1 MHVEKI
7 KKVLG
12 STINSILQ
20 ENNIPF
26 SELQEIM
33 LRIGKPLIIVSD
45 NIEFVLHKIIEKE
58 ELMEILEYVSNYSLY
73 AFENELKQGFITIEG
88 GHRVGMTGQVQIED
102 GEVKNIK
109 HISSM
114 NIRISHEVLNC
125 ADVIFPYITE
135 DKQIC
140 NTLIISPPRCGKT
153 TMLRDLIRQV
163 SDGNRWVRGCTVGV
177 VDERSELG
185 GCYLGVPQNK
195 LGMRTDI
202 LDCCPKSKGMLM
214 LVRSMAP
221 QVIAVD
227 EIGSAEDIH
236 ALEYA
241 MHCGCKMLATVHGTS
256 MEEIRKKP
264 ILDEL
269 IKRHKFERYVV
280 LGNTHHIGEIE
291 GIYVK
296 QGITPVIAHVDRY
309 IGPFRTFGI
318 PEKLE
323 DLPVLVQA
331 NAEFFL
337 ERHTSS
343 LALRMLKKNRIHL
356 LGSDCHDLTSRKPNL
371 QDAVTLIHRRLGG
384 DALEGILAC
393 QRDVLADE

>member
-1 MHVEKI
+1 MHGDKI

-12 STINSILQ
+12 STINNILQ
-20 ENNIPF
+20 ENQIPF
-26 SELQEIM
+26 SKLQEIR

-45 NIEFVLHKIIEKE
+45 NVEWVLHKTIEKE

-88 GHRVGMTGQVQIED
+88 GHRVGMTGQVLIEN

-114 NIRISHEVLNC
+114 NIRVSHEVLNC
-125 ADVIFPYITE
+125 ADIIFPYITE
-135 DKQIC
+135 NKQIC

-153 TMLRDLIRQV
+153 TILRDIIRQV
-163 SDGNRWVRGCTVGV
+163 SDGNKWVRGCSVGV

-185 GCYLGVPQNK
+185 GCHLGVPQNQ
-195 LGMRTDI
+195 LGIRTDI

-241 MHCGCKMLATVHGTS
+241 MLCGCKMIATVHGAS
-256 MEEIRKKP
+256 MEEVRKKP
-264 ILDEL
+264 ILEEL
-269 IKRHKFERYVV
+269 VKSHRFERYVV
-280 LGNTHHIGEIE
+280 LGNTNHIGEID
-291 GIYVK
+291 GIYDNRGSFLF
-296 QGITPVIAHVDRY
+296 Q
-309 IGPFRTFGI
+309 
-318 PEKLE
+318 EK
-323 DLPVLVQA
+323 
-331 NAEFFL
+331 
-337 ERHTSS
+337 
-343 LALRMLKKNRIHL
+343 ML
-356 LGSDCHDLTSRKPNL
+356 CRK
-371 QDAVTLIHRRLGG
+371 
-384 DALEGILAC
+384 
-393 QRDVLADE
+393 

>member
-20 ENNIPF
+20 ENQIPF
-26 SELQEIM
+26 SKLQEIR

-45 NIEFVLHKIIEKE
+45 NIEFVLHKIIEKD

-88 GHRVGMTGQVQIED
+88 GHRVGMTGQVLIED

-114 NIRISHEVLNC
+114 NIRISHEILNC
-125 ADVIFPYITE
+125 ADIIFPYITE

-185 GCYLGVPQNK
+185 GCYLGVPQNQ
-195 LGMRTDI
+195 LGIRTDI

-241 MHCGCKMLATVHGTS
+241 MLCGCKMIATVHGTS
-256 MEEIRKKP
+256 MEEVRKKP
-264 ILDEL
+264 ILEEL
-269 IKRHKFERYVV
+269 VKSHKFERYVV
-280 LGNTHHIGEIE
+280 LGNTYHIGEID
-291 GIYVK
+291 GIYDNRGSFLF
-296 QGITPVIAHVDRY
+296 Q
-309 IGPFRTFGI
+309 
-318 PEKLE
+318 EK
-323 DLPVLVQA
+323 
-331 NAEFFL
+331 
-337 ERHTSS
+337 
-343 LALRMLKKNRIHL
+343 ML
-356 LGSDCHDLTSRKPNL
+356 CRK
-371 QDAVTLIHRRLGG
+371 
-384 DALEGILAC
+384 
-393 QRDVLADE
+393 

>member
-12 STINSILQ
+12 STINNILQ
-20 ENNIPF
+20 ENHIPF
-26 SELQEIM
+26 SKLQEIR

-88 GHRVGMTGQVQIED
+88 GHRVGMTGQVLIED

-114 NIRISHEVLNC
+114 NIRISHEILNC
-125 ADVIFPYITE
+125 ADIIFPYITE

-185 GCYLGVPQNK
+185 GCYLGVPQNQ
-195 LGMRTDI
+195 LGIRTDI

-227 EIGSAEDIH
+227 EIGSAEDRH
-236 ALEYA
+236 SLEYA
-241 MHCGCKMLATVHGTS
+241 MHCGCKMMATIHGAS

-264 ILDEL
+264 FIDEL
-269 IKRHKFERYVV
+269 VKRHKFERYVV

-291 GIYVK
+291 GVYDNRGSFLF
-296 QGITPVIAHVDRY
+296 QEAIA
-309 IGPFRTFGI
+309 
-318 PEKLE
+318 
-323 DLPVLVQA
+323 
-331 NAEFFL
+331 
-337 ERHTSS
+337 
-343 LALRMLKKNRIHL
+343 
-356 LGSDCHDLTSRKPNL
+356 CRK
-371 QDAVTLIHRRLGG
+371 
-384 DALEGILAC
+384 
-393 QRDVLADE
+393 

>member
-12 STINSILQ
+12 STINNILQ
-20 ENNIPF
+20 ENHIPF
-26 SELQEIM
+26 SKLQEIR

-88 GHRVGMTGQVQIED
+88 GHRVGMTGQVLIED

-114 NIRISHEVLNC
+114 NIRISHEILNC
-125 ADVIFPYITE
+125 ADIIFPYITE

-185 GCYLGVPQNK
+185 GCYLGVPQNQ
-195 LGMRTDI
+195 LGIRTDI

-236 ALEYA
+236 SLEYA
-241 MHCGCKMLATVHGTS
+241 MHCGCKMMATIHGAS

-264 ILDEL
+264 FIDEL
-269 IKRHKFERYVV
+269 VKRHKFERYVV

-291 GIYVK
+291 GVYDNRGCFLF
-296 QGITPVIAHVDRY
+296 QEAIA
-309 IGPFRTFGI
+309 
-318 PEKLE
+318 
-323 DLPVLVQA
+323 
-331 NAEFFL
+331 
-337 ERHTSS
+337 
-343 LALRMLKKNRIHL
+343 
-356 LGSDCHDLTSRKPNL
+356 CRK
-371 QDAVTLIHRRLGG
+371 
-384 DALEGILAC
+384 
-393 QRDVLADE
+393 